1 MVLVKVCGLRDPHQA
16 LAAARLGADLLGVV
30 LAPSPRRVTGQQARK
45 ISEAVMRGY
54 GAPGTAIAGRTDP
67 DGAYTG
73 NSALIRPNFVMENR
87 ASSTPRSTL
96 PGSAGVW
103 PALAASS
110 MIVGGEGTDP
120 VSEGPS
126 PVPAP
131 DGDRAGF
138 KPAPTGCPN
147 EGAPSMAP
155 NRPLIVGVFV
165 NQPLEEVQ
173 QAYAEC
179 HLDLIQLHGDES
191 PEYCHDL
198 ARPFIKALRLLPG
211 QGQKELARRMDAYLA
226 VFPEALFLL
235 DTHAPG
241 LYGGTGRPWDWERAA
256 RLALRYP
263 ILIAGGLTPE
273 NVAGVIQAVHPWGV
287 DVSSGVETDGQ
298 KDLVKMKA
306 FIEAVRSADRQGES
320 SQATM

>member
-1 MVLVKVCGLRDPHQA
+1 M
-16 LAAARLGADLLGVV
+16 
-30 LAPSPRRVTGQQARK
+30 
-45 ISEAVMRGY
+45 
-54 GAPGTAIAGRTDP
+54 
-67 DGAYTG
+67 
-73 NSALIRPNFVMENR
+73 
-87 ASSTPRSTL
+87 
-96 PGSAGVW
+96 
-103 PALAASS
+103 
-110 MIVGGEGTDP
+110 
-120 VSEGPS
+120 
-126 PVPAP
+126 
-131 DGDRAGF
+131 

-147 EGAPSMAP
+147 AEAFSRLP

-173 QAYAEC
+173 RAYAEC

-211 QGQKELARRMDAYLA
+211 QGEEELARRMDAYLA
-226 VFPEALFLL
+226 VFPEVLFLL
-235 DTHAPG
+235 DTHVPG

-287 DVSSGVETDGQ
+287 DVSSGVETDGT
-298 KDLVKMKA
+298 KDEGKIKA
-306 FIEAVRSADRQGES
+306 FIDAVREAVCQK
-320 SQATM
+320 